1 MGTRFSARPDWP
13 WGPPSLL
20 YNGYRVFSGCRG
32 GRCVGLTPHSHL
44 VPKVLEK
51 SRAIPLLTLRACVA
65 YKKGEN
71 LPRKRHCRHCGP
83 HPHLINAYQRPS
95 SGAKDWGPKLT
106 THLHLVPRWKVME
119 VYMQPP
125 SSLHGFYRGSF
136 WGAFAKVRKAT
147 ICFVLS
153 ARLSGTHGTTLLP
166 LDGFSQNLIFEYF
179 LKIHL
184 EIFKFHQNLTR
195 ITGNLHE
202 DQYTFYITSRS
213 ILLGIKYIWDKFVE
227 KNKTYHMITF
237 FLSKIV
243 PFMR

>member
-1 MGTRFSARPDWP
+1 MGTRFSARPDWF

-20 YNGYRVFSGCRG
+20 YNGYCVFYGCRG

-95 SGAKDWGPKLT
+95 SGAKDCGPKLT

-119 VYMQPP
+119 VYLQPP
-125 SSLHGFYRGSF
+125 SSHHGFYRGSF
-136 WGAFAKVRKAT
+136 LRRLRKSAQSDYLLRTVCPPFRYAWNNSSPSRRVFAKFDIWVFFKNISRKYSSF
-147 ICFVLS
+147 I
-153 ARLSGTHGTTLLP
+153 
-166 LDGFSQNLIFEYF
+166 
-179 LKIHL
+179 
-184 EIFKFHQNLTR
+184 
-195 ITGNLHE
+195 
-202 DQYTFYITSRS
+202 
-213 ILLGIKYIWDKFVE
+213 GIWQE
-227 KNKTYHMITF
+227 
-237 FLSKIV
+237 
-243 PFMR
+243 